1 VASVFS
7 HPAIVLGLGPWFGSK
22 GGEARLWALGAACAV
37 VPDVDAI
44 GFHFGIPY
52 GDLFG
57 HRGLTHSLFFAA
69 GLGAGL
75 AASLPRP
82 FLPRGNRLAAGVFL
96 FLCTASH
103 GLFDAITNGG
113 RGVAFFAPFD
123 RRRYFL
129 PWRPIQVS
137 PIGTHGFFGP
147 RGVAVLKTELVWVW
161 LPCLALGA
169 AGLLAR
175 RLRRR

>member
-1 VASVFS
+1 MASVFS
-7 HPAIVLGLGPWFGSK
+7 HPAIALGLGPWFGSK
-22 GGEARLWALGAACAV
+22 GGQARLWALGAACAV

-52 GDLFG
+52 GDMLG

-69 GLGAGL
+69 ALASGL

-82 FLPRGNRLAAGVFL
+82 FFPRGKRLSSCVFL
-96 FLCTASH
+96 LLCTASH
-103 GLFDAITNGG
+103 GFFDAMTNGG

-123 RRRYFL
+123 GRRYFL

-137 PIGTHGFFGP
+137 PIGAHGFFGP